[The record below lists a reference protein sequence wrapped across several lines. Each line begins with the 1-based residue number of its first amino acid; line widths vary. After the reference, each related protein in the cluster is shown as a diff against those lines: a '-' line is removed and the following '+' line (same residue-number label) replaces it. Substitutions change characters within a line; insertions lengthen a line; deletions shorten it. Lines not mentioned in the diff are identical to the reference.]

1 METIQDQ
8 NLLKTYMN
16 KSGVRD
22 LFGRSKPHFLLL
34 RYSPGEL
41 LTTPFS
47 PSRYL
52 QFIVDGDL
60 TLYEMPDEESTVTLL
75 TDNNDITIL
84 GDVELIDAK
93 FIPFFVEAKTT
104 VYTLAV
110 YLEQYR
116 DQLLNDPV
124 FLLHLCRGLA
134 NKLNGAVVSSRSSSL
149 KQRVCMTLQNAKPG
163 DTISNIGRLASS
175 LNVSSRQLLRVLKE
189 LCDQGILEHRDKG
202 VYIVQKRPA
211 HNHKK
216 YTGGKT
222 LRKETE
228 S

>member
-8 NLLKTYMN
+8 KLLESYVNSRKI
-16 KSGVRD
+16 RE
-22 LFGRSKPHFLLL
+22 LFGKSVPHFLLL

-47 PSRYL
+47 PSQYL

-60 TLYEMPDEESTVTLL
+60 LLYEMPDEESTITLL

-84 GDVELIDAK
+84 GDIELIDAK
-93 FIPFFVEAKTT
+93 FTPFFVEAKTT

-116 DQLLNDPV
+116 ERLLNDPV
-124 FLLHLCRGLA
+124 FLRHLCRCLA
-134 NKLNGAVVSSRSSSL
+134 NKLNGAVISSRNASL
-149 KQRVCMTLQNAKPG
+149 KQRVCLSLQNAQPG
-163 DTISNIGRLASS
+163 DRFSNIGRLAQS

-189 LCDQGILEHRDKG
+189 LCEQGFLEHPDKG
-202 VYIVQKRPA
+202 VYIVRKRPTPSHDDA
-211 HNHKK
+211 
-216 YTGGKT
+216 G
-222 LRKETE
+222 RKEKT
-228 S
+228 